1 MRTAASLSVL
11 ALGALVTASAAAAAP
26 APPQHVR
33 GTVASATATTFT
45 VTTAKGPVTLAL
57 TPKTAFAGVVPG
69 QLADIKPGTFI
80 GTANAPVR
88 GMSRALEV
96 VVFPDAMRGTGEG
109 NYPWDLPAPGARS
122 SSMTNGTVAGG
133 SMGRASSMTNG
144 TVSGGAKGGA
154 QRTISVTYKGGMKQI
169 ALPANVPVVRVAPA
183 SKSLV
188 KAGAHVFVV
197 AGGTGSRPSA
207 VFVVIGERGAVPP
220 M

>member
-1 MRTAASLSVL
+1 M
-11 ALGALVTASAAAAAP
+11 
-26 APPQHVR
+26 R
-33 GTVASATATTFT
+33 GTVASATATAFT

-88 GMSRALEV
+88 GTSRALEV

-122 SSMTNGTVAGG
+122 SSMTNGTVSGG
-133 SMGRASSMTNG
+133 AMSGSSMTNG

-188 KAGAHVFVV
+188 KAGAHVFVI

-207 VFVVIGERGAVPP
+207 AFVVIGEHGAVPP